1 MSEKVQEEFC
11 IADNAL
17 INKEYII
24 DTQSDKEFIQDDRI
38 EMPSQI
44 YTKNV

>member
-1 MSEKVQEEFC
+1 MSEKVQEEFS

-24 DTQSDKEFIQDDRI
+24 DTQSDKDFIKDEKI

>member
-1 MSEKVQEEFC
+1 MSEKVQEEFV

-24 DTQSDKEFIQDDRI
+24 DTQSDRDFNQDEKI